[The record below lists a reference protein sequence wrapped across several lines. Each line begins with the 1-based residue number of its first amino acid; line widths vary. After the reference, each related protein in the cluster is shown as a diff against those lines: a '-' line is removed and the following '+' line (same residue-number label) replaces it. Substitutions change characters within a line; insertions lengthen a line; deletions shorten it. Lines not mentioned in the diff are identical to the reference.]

1 GGGGAP
7 LPLWLSGLLLAT
19 GAFGFQRRKRA

>member
-1 GGGGAP
+1 M
-7 LPLWLSGLLLAT
+7 LLAA

>member
-1 GGGGAP
+1 M

>member
-1 GGGGAP
+1 M
-7 LPLWLSGLLLAT
+7 LAA

>member
-1 GGGGAP
+1 GGGAL
-7 LPLWLSGLLLAT
+7 LPLWLGGLLLAA